1 VSAPRHLES
10 AADATRRLGYVVD
23 SPGKKAGVPTQ
34 DPGNVERPPS
44 GSDVVSV
51 QPQPAWPIPEPFWEA
66 RPILTHIHA
75 FARARRA
82 SPWAVLG
89 IVLARVCV
97 ATPPFV
103 VLPALVGST
112 VSLNTFVGL
121 VGPSGSGKDAAARAA
136 EDAVLLGHLDTTG
149 VGSGEGVAHQFV
161 VYRKPNAKTG
171 DAGGMEQYRTAL
183 LMTAPEVDTVSALH
197 HRQASTLLSELRKTW
212 NGDALGY
219 AYVDPTK
226 RLTLARHKYRLCL
239 VVGIQPERA
248 GPILDSADSGTP
260 QRFLWLP
267 ATDPEIPNIAPAE
280 PAPWNGWKLPQWGYA
295 DAHGRVVLQVC
306 ETARL
311 TIDANR
317 VARLRGNGEALDGH
331 ALLCQLKVAA
341 VLAILDGQAYV
352 SDEDWRLAGVIAAKS
367 ERTRLGV
374 VETLQNATRAANA
387 ARGRAE
393 GERSVIAAETVTEHA
408 VRRIAQLIVSKLAA
422 GPAFGVSHSVLRR
435 DKIHSRDRDYFDIA
449 IDRLIGTG
457 QVEVVH
463 IPGSIGDGNEHRH
476 YRLAGGHP

>member
-1 VSAPRHLES
+1 M
-10 AADATRRLGYVVD
+10 TT
-23 SPGKKAGVPTQ
+23 SPY
-34 DPGNVERPPS
+34 
-44 GSDVVSV
+44 
-51 QPQPAWPIPEPFWEA
+51 PQPDWGMLQASTNFWTM
-66 RPILTHIHA
+66 RPILTHVHT

-89 IVLARVCV
+89 VVLARVCV

-103 VLPALVGST
+103 VLPPLVGST

-161 VYRKPNAKTG
+161 FYRKPKGA

-226 RLTLARHKYRLCL
+226 RLTLPRHKYRLCL
-239 VVGIQPERA
+239 IVGVQPERA
-248 GPILDSADSGTP
+248 APILDSADSGTP

-267 ATDPEIPNIAPAE
+267 ATDPEMPDTAPTE
-280 PAPWNGWKLPQWGYA
+280 PQPWTGWRLPKWPYA
-295 DAHGRVVLQVC
+295 NAHGQVVLAVC
-306 ETARL
+306 QTAEDM
-311 TIDANR
+311 IDS
-317 VARLRGNGEALDGH
+317 ARIARARGNGDALDGH
-331 ALLCQLKVAA
+331 GLLCRLKVAA
-341 VLAILDGQAYV
+341 LLGILEGRADV
-352 SDEDWRLAGVIAAKS
+352 NDEDWRLAGVIANKS
-367 ERTRLGV
+367 DATRLGV
-374 VETLQNATRAANA
+374 VETLRSVTRAVNA

-393 GERSVIAAETVTEHA
+393 GERSAIASETVEEAA
-408 VRRIAQLIVSKLAA
+408 VRRIAPRILSKLAA
-422 GPAFGVSHSVLRR
+422 APIGISRSALRR
-435 DKIHSRDRDYFDIA
+435 SFTSRDRGYLDAA
-449 IDRLIGTG
+449 IDPLIETG
-457 QVEVVH
+457 QVRVV
-463 IPGSIGDGNEHRH
+463 PTLGSHVGEDDCR
-476 YRLAGGHP
+476 YQLAAARGRP